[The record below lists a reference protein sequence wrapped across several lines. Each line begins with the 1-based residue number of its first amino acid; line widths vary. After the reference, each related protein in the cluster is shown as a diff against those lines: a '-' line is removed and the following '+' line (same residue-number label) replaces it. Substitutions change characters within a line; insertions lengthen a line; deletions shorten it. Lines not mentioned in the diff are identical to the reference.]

1 MKKPITVLA
10 FCLLTIS
17 VSAQSFSEEI
27 DLVQAIFGMEKKAF
41 VASFITIEDEQEG
54 IFWSIYDQYE
64 AERKQLGKTRIAL
77 LEEYAEN
84 YDSMDE
90 AKTSALLSDMMA
102 LQASTDKQLTKY
114 SKKIKKEVNVK
125 TAAQFFQ
132 IEGYILSKIRA
143 EILENIPLIGE
154 N

>member
-1 MKKPITVLA
+1 MKKPLSVLALLLVTITVD
-10 FCLLTIS
+10 
-17 VSAQSFSEEI
+17 AQSFSEEI
-27 DLVQAIFGMEKKAF
+27 DLIQSIFGMQKKAF
-41 VASFITIEDEQEG
+41 VATFIDVEDEKESV
-54 IFWSIYDQYE
+54 FWSIYDEYE

-77 LEEYAEN
+77 LEAYAEN

-90 AKTSALLSDMMA
+90 TKTSALLNDMMA
-102 LQASTDKQLTKY
+102 LQANTDKQLTKFT
-114 SKKIKKEVNVK
+114 KKIKKQVDVK